1 MKNFSYYFL
10 CGIALIMLAACG
22 SSSSKNEEEKI
33 TVTGANG
40 KEYTSYQE
48 ACRAEDFE
56 AALKFVDKYE
66 TQAMEKDEYDRYIS
80 ENVEAYQAA
89 RDFVFNAESQYLLAI
104 GSTEASDRVVF
115 LLNSLPKKGKA
126 LQEGYEGN
134 DARTSIVDGSR
145 FNKDFAWYCDYVYSF
160 NSKCIQIM
168 ELCISQNN
176 KYLADKIVG
185 LVKETPTSEKSGGF
199 EYTVHYTNNDKLS
212 IQEMYNEAINSGKL
226 K

>member
-1 MKNFSYYFL
+1 MKNFNYYFF

-66 TQAMEKDEYDRYIS
+66 TQAREKDEYDRYIS

-126 LQEGYEGN
+126 LQEGYEGT
-134 DARTSIVDGSR
+134 DASTAIVDGSS
-145 FNKDFAWYCDYVYSF
+145 FNKDFAWYCESV
-160 NSKCIQIM
+160 NSYNNKCRQII

-176 KYLADKIVG
+176 KYLADKIVK
-185 LVKETPTSEKSGGF
+185 LVKETPTSNKGSAF
-199 EYTVHYTNNDKLS
+199 EYVVHYTNTDINEVKK
-212 IQEMYNEAINSGKL
+212 MYDEAVKSGAFN
-226 K
+226 

>member
-1 MKNFSYYFL
+1 M
-10 CGIALIMLAACG
+10 ACG
-22 SSSSKNEEEKI
+22 SSSPKDKEEKI
-33 TVTGANG
+33 TVTGING

-66 TQAMEKDEYDRYIS
+66 TQAMEKDKYDRYIS

-89 RDFVFNAESQYLLAI
+89 RDFVFNSESQYLLAI

-126 LQEGYEGN
+126 LQEGYEGT
-134 DARTSIVDGSR
+134 DARTSIVDQSS

-185 LVKETPTSEKSGGF
+185 FVKETPTSEKSGGF